1 MRARRWLLLVTLLLC
16 LAAPARGQESRP
28 ETPNVRLAVGGKPAL
43 FYLPL
48 TVTERLGYFK
58 NEGLDVE
65 ISDFPGGGRAL
76 QALIGGSA
84 DVVAGSFD
92 HTIQMQAKNQPV
104 VAVVQLGRL
113 PGYVLGVLASKAG
126 AYRDPQDLKGM
137 KIAITAP
144 GSSTHFMVQYLMARH
159 QLKPDDAAFIGVGTG
174 PSAIAAARRGEIDAI
189 VNVDPVI
196 AVLESQGLIRVVADT
211 RTPEGTRAVFGGP
224 YPAAVLYATAAFV
237 EKNPRTVQAL
247 VNAFVR
253 GLKWIQGQSP
263 EEIARV
269 MPEDYALG
277 DRALYVR
284 SIRNSLPTYSPDGRF
299 TREGAEVAYQVLRAF
314 DPDFGRAAIDLAK
327 TYTDAFVDKVPAR
340 GN

>member
-1 MRARRWLLLVTLLLC
+1 
-16 LAAPARGQESRP
+16 
-28 ETPNVRLAVGGKPAL
+28 
-43 FYLPL
+43 
-48 TVTERLGYFK
+48 
-58 NEGLDVE
+58 
-65 ISDFPGGGRAL
+65 
-76 QALIGGSA
+76 
-84 DVVAGSFD
+84 
-92 HTIQMQAKNQPV
+92 
-104 VAVVQLGRL
+104 
-113 PGYVLGVLASKAG
+113 
-126 AYRDPQDLKGM
+126 M
-137 KIAITAP
+137 KIGITAP

-159 QLKPDDAAFIGVGTG
+159 RLKADDAAFIGVGTG

-211 RTPEGTRAVFGGP
+211 RTPEGTREVFGGP

-269 MPEDYALG
+269 MPEEYALG

-284 SIRNSLPTYSPDGRF
+284 SIRNSLPTFSPDGRF
-299 TREGAEVAYQVLRAF
+299 TLREPRSRTGCCARSIRTSAGPRSTWPGPTPMPSWRTRCVSLTEFDDQQLLLR
-314 DPDFGRAAIDLAK
+314 G
-327 TYTDAFVDKVPAR
+327 
-340 GN
+340 G